1 MVWRKGKRYLDID
14 KLSSFLHTD
23 LESDARIKELFSEL
37 GIGQLFE
44 IEKDD
49 AVVERNKGQKS

>member
-1 MVWRKGKRYLDID
+1 M
-14 KLSSFLHTD
+14 HTD

-49 AVVERNKGQKS
+49 AVVEKKQRAEELKRILCLF